1 MLNAVWCKLTKLLA
15 YATSTIL
22 RVYLQL
28 RCYVRAKGLLSNVSY
43 TSAMTHSLK
52 QLCTH

>member
-1 MLNAVWCKLTKLLA
+1 LLNAVWCKLTKLLA

-22 RVYLQL
+22 RVYL